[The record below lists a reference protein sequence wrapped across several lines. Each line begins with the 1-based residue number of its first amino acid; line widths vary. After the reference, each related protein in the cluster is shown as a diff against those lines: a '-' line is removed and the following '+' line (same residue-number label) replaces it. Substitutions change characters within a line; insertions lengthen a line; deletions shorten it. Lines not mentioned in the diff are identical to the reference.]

1 MLPPSPSAPRSFDS
15 SAYSSPHLQTPSSA
29 SSNAGECV
37 FHPTRHETVWL
48 LSNCYKNGFCLRL
61 PHRAHISWGVSAGPG
76 SRKWAAGH
84 ESQPGSVLGQIT
96 VSDRQSMP
104 FGNREGGESV
114 VQGWN
119 YLKKKKKIEGGTRV
133 IIKHRTEL
141 QRGLG
146 EPQTPKGIT
155 CLQILLWSHLTYSGL
170 TGIYLVPPGFAFIFK
185 VFRRLKWFKLE

>member
-29 SSNAGECV
+29 SSNAGKCV
-37 FHPTRHETVWL
+37 FHPTKYESVWL
-48 LSNCYKNGFCLRL
+48 LSNCYKNGFCLCL

-76 SRKWAAGH
+76 SRNWAAGH

-104 FGNREGGESV
+104 FGNREEGESV
-114 VQGWN
+114 VKGWN
-119 YLKKKKKIEGGTRV
+119 YLKKKKTIEGGTRV
-133 IIKHRTEL
+133 IVKHRTEL

-146 EPQTPKGIT
+146 EPQTPKCIT

-170 TGIYLVPPGFAFIFK
+170 TGIYLVPPGSAFF
-185 VFRRLKWFKLE
+185 